1 MDVNDSVSKQSIIND
16 IDSNKKALEILN
28 KNLHEQKAMNWVLG
42 EVIKVSSNLSSFVGL
57 MEIITDMLMG
67 VMGLDTCSIWI
78 RSKNGFKCYSRSIY
92 NENIFSTEDSNDLP
106 EYFMRIKNANLFNL
120 NNNDYKFIR
129 GRNVE
134 SILLVPLDD
143 FKNKTRMGVIVA
155 EHHSKEYFTKS
166 KTDFFY
172 TLAIQ
177 ISIASENAKLFE
189 EERKKSEDE
198 IRKRNDLIIENVNYA
213 SVIQNSLL
221 PDISFIKDY
230 AQDAFVIW
238 KPRDI
243 VGGDIY
249 WFIPQKNGFCAAI
262 IDCTGHGVSG
272 AFVTIAVNQILN
284 QILKESETQSAAE
297 ILNRLNNIFKDTFYK
312 FNKGEHFHAG
322 LDIGICIV
330 NKELK
335 KLIYS
340 GAHIS
345 LFHYSKGELKEIRGV
360 NRSIGYGME
369 TKRNKK
375 IKEFTD
381 IIIDYLPGDVFYMS
395 TDGLIDQNGDE
406 NIYPLGVDNFM
417 TVLKSAGTLPFEKQK
432 DEIWNSVIEY
442 MGNEEQRDD
451 ITLISIKPE

>member
-1 MDVNDSVSKQSIIND
+1 MNVDND
-16 IDSNKKALEILN
+16 IYEQSVTDNMELNKEVLEILN
-28 KNLHEQKAMNWVLG
+28 RNLHEQKAMNWVLG

-67 VMGLDTCSIWI
+67 VMGLDTCTIWI
-78 RSKNGFKCYSRSIY
+78 RQNVGFKCYSRSIY
-92 NENIFSTEDSNDLP
+92 NENVFGTEDSTDLP
-106 EYFMRIKNANLFNL
+106 QYFMRIKNPSLFNL
-120 NNNDYKFIR
+120 DSDEYKFIR
-129 GRNVE
+129 GKNVK

-143 FKNKTRMGVIVA
+143 FKNKNRIGVIVA

-166 KTDFFY
+166 KMDFFY

-198 IRKRNDLIIENVNYA
+198 IKKKNDLIIENINYA

-221 PDISFIKDY
+221 PDLSFIKKY
-230 AQDAFVIW
+230 AKDTFIIW

-249 WFIPQKNGFCAAI
+249 WFIPQKNGFCTAI

-284 QILKESETQSAAE
+284 QILKEGETQSASE
-297 ILNRLNNIFKDTFYK
+297 VLNKLNTIFRDTFYK
-312 FNKGEHFHAG
+312 FNNIEHFHAG

-330 NKELK
+330 DKKLK

-345 LFHYSKGELKEIRGV
+345 LFYYSKGELKEIRGI

-369 TKRNKK
+369 RKIHKK
-375 IKEFTD
+375 PKEFTD
-381 IIIDYLPGDVFYMS
+381 IVIDYLPGDVFYMT
-395 TDGLIDQNGDE
+395 TDGLIDQNGEE
-406 NIYPLGVDNFM
+406 NIYPYGIDNFIK
-417 TVLKSAGTLPFEKQK
+417 VLENVNRLPFEKQK
-432 DEIWNSVIEY
+432 QKIWNSIDEY

-451 ITLISIKPE
+451 ITLIGIKPD

>member
-1 MDVNDSVSKQSIIND
+1 MNNNEEVYTKNT
-16 IDSNKKALEILN
+16 IDNTDLGKKALEILN

-42 EVIKVSSNLSSFVGL
+42 EVIKVSSNLNSFVGL

-67 VMGLDTCSIWI
+67 VMGLDTCTIWI
-78 RSKNGFKCYSRSIY
+78 RNKKSFKCYYRSIY
-92 NENIFSTEDSNDLP
+92 NENIFVEEESNDLP
-106 EYFMRIKNANLFNL
+106 EYFMRIKKANLFNL
-120 NNNDYKFIR
+120 NNDEYRFVK
-129 GRNVE
+129 GKNVE

-143 FKNKTRMGVIVA
+143 FKNKSRIGVIVA
-155 EHHSKEYFTKS
+155 EHHSKEYFTKN

-198 IRKRNDLIIENVNYA
+198 IRKRNELIIENVNYA

-221 PDISFIKDY
+221 PDISFMKEY
-230 AQDAFVIW
+230 ADDAFVIW

-272 AFVTIAVNQILN
+272 AFVTIAVNQMLN
-284 QILKESETQSAAE
+284 QILKESETQSASD
-297 ILNRLNNIFKDTFYK
+297 ILNKLNSIFKDTFYK

-330 NKELK
+330 NKESK
-335 KLIYS
+335 KLMYS

-345 LFHYSKGELKEIRGV
+345 LFHYSQGELREIRGI

-369 TKRNKK
+369 IKRKKK

-381 IIIDYLPGDVFYMS
+381 TIIDYLPGDIFYMS
-395 TDGLIDQNGDE
+395 TDGIIDQNGNE

-417 TVLKSAGTLPFEKQK
+417 TILKNVGSLAFDTQK
-432 DEIWNSVIEY
+432 DKIWNSVTEY
-442 MGNEEQRDD
+442 MGDEEQRDD